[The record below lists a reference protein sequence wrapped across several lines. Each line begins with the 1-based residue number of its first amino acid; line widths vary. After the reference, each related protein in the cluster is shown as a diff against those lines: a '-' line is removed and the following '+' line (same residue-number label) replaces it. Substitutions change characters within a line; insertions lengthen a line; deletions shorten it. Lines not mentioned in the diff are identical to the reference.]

1 LVDNRKNLTRWSN
14 LQVATIS
21 SPPPLDDPS
30 SLPGV
35 ALTTFQTRLNDAHP
49 RRGGS
54 AAASLLDDPVPVP
67 KQQYQHHR
75 DSSANTSTSAHQ
87 SEQFELV
94 DYPPIQARQD
104 AQDREA
110 RRQAKR
116 DEKRRWLEEQDEMKF
131 SHSIQFNAVPDW
143 SSHYIAY
150 SNLKKLYVLLTLH
163 SSHN

>member
-1 LVDNRKNLTRWSN
+1 
-14 LQVATIS
+14 
-21 SPPPLDDPS
+21 
-30 SLPGV
+30 
-35 ALTTFQTRLNDAHP
+35 
-49 RRGGS
+49 
-54 AAASLLDDPVPVP
+54 LLDGPVSVP
-67 KQQYQHHR
+67 HHQHQHQR

-94 DYPPIQARQD
+94 DYPPIQACRD

-116 DEKRRWLEEQDEMKF
+116 DDKRRWLEEQDEMKF

-150 SNLKKLYVLLTLH
+150 SNLKKLYVLLVLH
-163 SSHN
+163 SSHT